1 MVLFQC
7 VGWCVGGGVQSRGV
21 RCADPTGCASGRAPE
36 VTQTCSIR
44 KQCEAQWFTGSLP
57 TLYIVISE
65 PDIIPLN
72 VF

>member
-44 KQCEAQWFTGSLP
+44 KQCEAQWFTGKYLP
-57 TLYIVISE
+57 FTQSFLILI
-65 PDIIPLN
+65 
-72 VF
+72 FFR